1 LPLHHFQR
9 RALERFCRE
18 HGLDTELIDDSLSYE
33 ENLKALKRLVPKEV
47 EELAELY
54 AKTYEDWEKAVSL
67 GDLYGIPSEAL
78 EVEQPNIPLLIVK
91 CWIQFSYRVFSN
103 VRIYLSKFPQHTE
116 LYGRKYALIQGD
128 YDTVLEI
135 LNYLLRNFVR
145 FKILRVSTRKPKDWQ
160 YIPKHGW
167 VKVLEE
173 YA

>member
-33 ENLKALKRLVPKEV
+33 ENLKALKRLVPQEV

-54 AKTYEDWEKAVSL
+54 AKAYEDWEKSL
-67 GDLYGIPSEAL
+67 DVADFYGSIPEEAL
-78 EVEQPNIPLLIVK
+78 GIPLLIVK
-91 CWIQFSYRVFSN
+91 CWIQFPYRVFSN
-103 VRIYLSKFPQHTE
+103 VRIYLSKFKQHATI
-116 LYGRKYALIQGD
+116 YGRKYALIQGD
-128 YDTVLEI
+128 YDTVFEI